1 MSPTLSWIVI
11 AFFVG
16 LPTLLVGCAL
26 RLAGIYAQ
34 ADADARLART
44 LRFKHCTT
52 CHHEFDHHVT
62 ELDPDLG
69 ETHVIE
75 TTCLACEYEAGR
87 HIDID
92 LDSTSVEEI
101 RAIGRGNDC
110 SAMSA

>member
-1 MSPTLSWIVI
+1 MTAAASWLLITIV
-11 AFFVG
+11 VG

-26 RLAGIYAQ
+26 RLSG
-34 ADADARLART
+34 LAAEAEAKFVRT
-44 LRFKHCTT
+44 LRFKHCMK
-52 CHHEFDHHVT
+52 CAYEWDHIST

-92 LDSTSVEEI
+92 LENTSLDEI
-101 RAIGRGNDC
+101 KSIGRDQQLAVGAN
-110 SAMSA
+110 